1 MSTDATRLDES
12 LKQLNI
18 VAEGLDEDSL
28 RREAAQA
35 RASLQRLRAAC
46 EPDEDDAQTVVNSP

>member
-18 VAEGLDEDSL
+18 VADGLEDDSL
-28 RREAAQA
+28 QREAAQA

-46 EPDEDDAQTVVNSP
+46 EPADSGAQTVVNGP